1 MTSCSTAFV
10 ANPFV
15 QGTALSS
22 FHSTTTRPS
31 NNNTPLSHRAV
42 RRHFRTTTISARTPP
57 PKKPKKPKKPTN
69 SDPFSSLAAGPSTRS
84 APRIS
89 RRTTTSPDKSTEADP
104 KVDLKVE
111 SDGEESSQKSDAVE
125 SVESKRAVRALGSQS
140 KVEDRITTSKTA
152 ADFIAE
158 GVVDDVDEE
167 SSLSFMS
174 DIKFGIDDISDPF
187 KEKEGDNNSNTDEG
201 LSSSEKGM
209 EEEDPVGKLIN
220 VTGDGGVQK
229 KLISVGSGSVISPN
243 SKVKVEYTG
252 KLNDGSIFDSS
263 RNRADS
269 FVFQLGKGTVIK
281 GWEVAVSSMCVGEV
295 SEFVISSQ
303 YAYGKRGMP
312 PVIPGNATLTF
323 EIELVEALLDEVKDV
338 KNMAEFNPSIPR
350 TPSDIAESYA
360 KKMDAADDKK
370 NRSFFE
376 RFYFISPFMSQTGE
390 RPPWWINPNIT
401 FVIIAVFTV
410 LGFYLVVKSGA
421 IHIGYVDE
429 PVDVNI
435 FK

>member
-1 MTSCSTAFV
+1 MTSCGTAFV

-15 QGTALSS
+15 QGTPLPFRS
-22 FHSTTTRPS
+22 TTRPS
-31 NNNTPLSHRAV
+31 NKTPLSHRPA
-42 RRHFRTTTISARTPP
+42 RQYSRTTITARTPP
-57 PKKPKKPKKPTN
+57 KKSKKPNKPKNPAN
-69 SDPFSSLAAGPSTRS
+69 SDPFSSFAAGPSTRT

-89 RRTTTSPDKSTEADP
+89 RRKPTSPDKSTEADP
-104 KVDLKVE
+104 EPDSEPE
-111 SDGEESSQKSDAVE
+111 SDVEETSAPDVAE

-140 KVEDRITTSKTA
+140 DVDDRIVTSKTA

-167 SSLSFMS
+167 SSLSFMG

-187 KEKEGDNNSNTDEG
+187 KEKEGDMDIEG
-201 LSSSEKGM
+201 SSSEQVVD
-209 EEEDPVGKLIN
+209 EDPIGKLMN

-252 KLNDGSIFDSS
+252 KLDNGTVFDSS
-263 RNRADS
+263 RNRDES

-281 GWEVAVSSMCVGEV
+281 GWEAAISTMCVGEV

-323 EIELVEALLDEVKDV
+323 EIELMEALLDEVKDV
-338 KNMAEFNPSIPR
+338 KNIPEFNPSIPR

-360 KKMDAADDKK
+360 KKMDSADDKK

-401 FVIIAVFTV
+401 FVIIALTTV

-421 IHIGYVDE
+421 IHVGFYDE
-429 PVDVNI
+429 NVDVNI

>member
-1 MTSCSTAFV
+1 MSSCSTAFV

-15 QGTALSS
+15 QGTLSP
-22 FHSTTTRPS
+22 FQSTTQPS
-31 NNNTPLSHRAV
+31 NNTPLSRRPV
-42 RRHFRTTTISARTPP
+42 RRYFRTTITARTPP
-57 PKKPKKPKKPTN
+57 KKPEKPEKPTK
-69 SDPFSSLAAGPSTRS
+69 SDPFSSFAAGPSTRS

-89 RRTTTSPDKSTEADP
+89 RRTATSPDQSTEADP
-104 KVDLKVE
+104 QSDSKSE
-111 SDGEESSQKSDAVE
+111 SDAEESIPSDPIE
-125 SVESKRAVRALGSQS
+125 SVESKRVVRALGSQS
-140 KVEDRITTSKTA
+140 NVDDRISTSKTA

-167 SSLSFMS
+167 SSLSFMG

-187 KEKEGDNNSNTDEG
+187 KEKEDDSSIEG
-201 LSSSEKGM
+201 SPSE
-209 EEEDPVGKLIN
+209 EVVDEDPIGKLVN

-252 KLNDGSIFDSS
+252 KLDDGSVFDSS
-263 RNRADS
+263 RNRDES

-281 GWEVAVSSMCVGEV
+281 GWEAAVSTMCVGEV

-338 KNMAEFNPSIPR
+338 KNMADFNSSIPR

-360 KKMDAADDKK
+360 KKMAAADDKK

-401 FVIIAVFTV
+401 FSIIAVFTV
-410 LGFYLVVKSGA
+410 LGFYLVVKSGG